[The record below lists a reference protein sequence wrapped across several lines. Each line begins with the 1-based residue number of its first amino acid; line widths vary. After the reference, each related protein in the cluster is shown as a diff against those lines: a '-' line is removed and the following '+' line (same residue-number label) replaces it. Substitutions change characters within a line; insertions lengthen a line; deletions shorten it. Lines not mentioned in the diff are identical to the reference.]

1 MNTIDSQI
9 LMADV
14 ADPLGAADVVLPAGL
29 AHLGPAHLAE
39 GAAVHD
45 APQLGAAPR
54 ARPARVGRPHHG
66 AAGGPVDG
74 AGVGVRLRG
83 GQQADLGAAPL
94 QLLEFS
100 AQSTEKER

>member
-1 MNTIDSQI
+1 
-9 LMADV
+9 MADV
-14 ADPLGAADVVLPAGL
+14 ADPLGAADVVLPAVL
-29 AHLGPAHLAE
+29 ADLGPAHLAE

-66 AAGGPVDG
+66 AAGRPVDG

-83 GQQADLGAAPL
+83 CQHAHRRAPTL
-94 QLLEFS
+94 QLLELR
-100 AQSTEKER
+100 AQSAAK

>member
-1 MNTIDSQI
+1 
-9 LMADV
+9 MADV
-14 ADPLGAADVVLPAGL
+14 ADPLCAADVVLPAVL
-29 AHLGPAHLAE
+29 ADLGPAHLAE

-45 APQLGAAPR
+45 AAQLGAAAG

-83 GQQADLGAAPL
+83 GQHAHRGAATL
-94 QLLEFS
+94 QLLELR
-100 AQSTEKER
+100 AQSAEKEARKIG